1 MISSFGTVLEL
12 VIRYISILV
21 IIYMAADN
29 ADAPKAIA
37 LICAL
42 TSNPL
47 LFLQISYPNQV
58 SNIIDSFCQ
67 SGPLLYP
74 IVWMYYIHTKIKYA
88 EHTEYKVFLIAKISA
103 GIVLYFL
110 NVLRILHFQ
119 VLIWE
124 TLVAIAVILL
134 ISIHMWDAFL
144 NLHYQHHRDK
154 VLAAVTL
161 TYLGSLF
168 TFKILAAPWQDIM
181 IYIIVQLY
189 GLHVIYLTGTK
200 KKKKQ
205 KK

>member
-1 MISSFGTVLEL
+1 MG
-12 VIRYISILV
+12 
-21 IIYMAADN
+21 
-29 ADAPKAIA
+29 
-37 LICAL
+37 
-42 TSNPL
+42 
-47 LFLQISYPNQV
+47 FL
-58 SNIIDSFCQ
+58 
-67 SGPLLYP
+67 
-74 IVWMYYIHTKIKYA
+74 
-88 EHTEYKVFLIAKISA
+88 
-103 GIVLYFL
+103 LYFL
-110 NVLRILHFQ
+110 NVLRILHFE

-134 ISIHMWDAFL
+134 ISIHLWDAFL
-144 NLHYQHHRDK
+144 NLQYQHHRDK

-189 GLHVIYLTGTK
+189 GLNIIYLTGGQ